1 MFKVITSAHCVYD
14 RFNKIIFCFA
24 WVRIIIVKM
33 WDLFS
38 LDPANY
44 MVTVG
49 AHNIKIPDTWT
60 QSNLLVSNIVM
71 HSEYNESVVINDLA
85 LVKLKVKYIYTYC

>member
-1 MFKVITSAHCVYD
+1 
-14 RFNKIIFCFA
+14 
-24 WVRIIIVKM
+24 
-33 WDLFS
+33 
-38 LDPANY
+38 

-49 AHNIKIPDTWT
+49 AHNIKTPDTWT

-85 LVKLKVKYIYTYC
+85 LVKLKVKYLYTYC